1 MAEDNKRKQEEG
13 KKKELL
19 TSKRVLKNGQQLIN
33 E

>member
-1 MAEDNKRKQEEG
+1 MAEKNKRNQEEE
-13 KKKELL
+13 KMKELL